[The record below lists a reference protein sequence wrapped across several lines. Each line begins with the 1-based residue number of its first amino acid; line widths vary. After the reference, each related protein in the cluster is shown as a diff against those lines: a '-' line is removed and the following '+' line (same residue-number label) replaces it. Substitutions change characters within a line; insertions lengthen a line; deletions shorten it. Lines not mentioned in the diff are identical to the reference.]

1 MTQEMDQ
8 IIELDFGYL
17 PEAAVSGAVLIETEQ
32 STFLTFNVTQLMADG
47 YHRENAGTALVEFP
61 FCIRTQFGHPN
72 DEARW
77 KHPRY
82 SKFETYGIY
91 EVLNSSW
98 IAQIR
103 ADNRF
108 SFPDVPTWGDMLR
121 HFVFTFHD
129 STFECVAVDIKFE
142 VVNQRYKQTLAR
154 ITKRIL
160 SE

>member
-1 MTQEMDQ
+1 MTEAMDQ
-8 IIELDFGYL
+8 ITELDFGYL

-32 STFLTFNVTQLMADG
+32 STFLTFNVTRLMADG

-103 ADNRF
+103 ADNLF
-108 SFPDVPTWGDMLR
+108 SFPDVPTWGNRLR

-129 STFECVAVDIKFE
+129 STFECVAVDLKLEIIKE
-142 VVNQRYKQTLAR
+142 PYEKILDR
-154 ITKRIL
+154 ISQQIL